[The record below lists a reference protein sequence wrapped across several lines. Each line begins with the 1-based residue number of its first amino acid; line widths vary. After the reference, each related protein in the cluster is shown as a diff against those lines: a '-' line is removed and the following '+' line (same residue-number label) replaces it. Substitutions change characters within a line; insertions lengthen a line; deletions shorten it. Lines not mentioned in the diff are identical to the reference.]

1 MANAVAQCDLTLTPT
16 NIDQPTCGAN
26 DGSFR
31 VEVGGITAPYQYTLT
46 KSVGGTFVLQENGT
60 LLAGTLTFD
69 FLTAGTYKVMIAKG
83 GTCSGEVTVEL
94 PQTALTL
101 TPTNITQ
108 ATCGGKDGSFRVEV
122 GGITAPYQYT
132 LVKDVSGSPVLQE
145 NGTLLAGTLT
155 FVFLTAGT
163 YKVMIAKGGTCS
175 GSVTV
180 ELPQAALTLTPIN
193 ITQATC
199 GGNNGSFNVQV
210 GGITAPYQYTL
221 VKDVSGSPVLQENG
235 TLIGGTPTFVFLTAG
250 TYKVMI
256 AKGGTCSGSVTV
268 ELPQSSL
275 TLTPTNINPPT
286 CGANN
291 GSFNVQVGGI
301 TAPYQYTLVK
311 DVSGSPVLQENGTL
325 IGGTPTFVFLTAGT
339 YKVMIAKGGTC
350 SGSVTVELPQP
361 SLTLLAP
368 TYDCATGAFRFNT
381 CGGDGSPITFSAIGI
396 TGPTTNPNAFVDTE
410 LRTAI
415 DAQPLLLRATQS
427 GVTVTYVWNIR
438 AQCPVIPSGG
448 ALTLLAPTYDCTTGA
463 FRFNTSGGDGSPI
476 TFSAIGITGPTTN
489 PNAFVDVELRTANDV
504 QPLLLQATQSGVTVT
519 YLWDLKAACGRAR
532 LGAAEPDRQLRVS
545 VLGNPVVSE
554 LIHIEVNG
562 AGSQPLWVTLVDQQG
577 RRVSEER
584 VDQALATQRLS
595 IKSGHTAGVYLLQVS
610 TPSQS
615 QVVRVLKTQ

>member
-1 MANAVAQCDLTLTPT
+1 MVNSTCKESLSKLISLQQRQLVALLFTVVLCFLSLANAIAQCDLILTPT

-60 LLAGTLTFD
+60 LIAGTLTFVS
-69 FLTAGTYKVMIAKG
+69 LTGGTYKVMIAKG

-94 PQTALTL
+94 SQTVLTL

-132 LVKDVSGSPVLQE
+132 LVKDVNGSPVLQE

-155 FVFLTAGT
+155 FVSLTGGT

-180 ELPQAALTLTPIN
+180 ELPQAALTLTPTNIN
-193 ITQATC
+193 PPTC
-199 GGNNGSFNVQV
+199 GGNNGRFQVEV

-221 VKDVSGSPVLQENG
+221 TKSVGGTFVLQENG
-235 TLIGGTPTFVFLTAG
+235 TLIAGTLTFLPLDAG

-268 ELPQSSL
+268 ELPQ
-275 TLTPTNINPPT
+275 
-286 CGANN
+286 
-291 GSFNVQVGGI
+291 
-301 TAPYQYTLVK
+301 TA
-311 DVSGSPVLQENGTL
+311 
-325 IGGTPTFVFLTAGT
+325 
-339 YKVMIAKGGTC
+339 
-350 SGSVTVELPQP
+350 
-361 SLTLLAP
+361 LTLLAP

-427 GVTVTYVWNIR
+427 GITVTYVWNIR
-438 AQCPVIPSGG
+438 AQCPIIPSGG
-448 ALTLLAPTYDCTTGA
+448 GLTLLSPTYDCATGA

-489 PNAFVDVELRTANDV
+489 PNAFVDAELRTANDV

-519 YLWDLKAACGRAR
+519 YRWDLKAACGRAR
-532 LGAAEPDRQLRVS
+532 LGEAKPDQQLRVT

-554 LIHIEVNG
+554 LIHIKVNG
-562 AGSQPLWVTLVDQQG
+562 ADGHPLRVTLVDQQG

-584 VDQALATQRLS
+584 VDQALSTQRLS

-610 TPSQS
+610 TPNQS
-615 QVVRVLKTQ
+615 QVVRVLKAQ